1 MSIRVVV
8 LFLFLLGFWLLL
20 SARLDPV
27 FLVMGVGFSALVV
40 WLTQPMVIRI
50 LGPELGGPRV
60 FLRRLLRY
68 SIYVA
73 WLVSRIVPAGIQVAY
88 YVLHPRLPIEPGVL
102 RFRTSLRSPI
112 ARTIL
117 ANSITLVPG
126 TMTLEVD
133 GDEFAVHA
141 LIPAAADDLT
151 AATLQNRIADVFLE
165 EHEEAPH
172 VVWEPSAWR
181 ATS

>member
-1 MSIRVVV
+1 MSVRVVV
-8 LFLFLLGFWLLL
+8 HFLFMLGFWLLL
-20 SARLDPV
+20 SARFDPV
-27 FLVMGVGFSALVV
+27 FLGMGLGFSALVV
-40 WLTQPMVIRI
+40 WLTLPMVSMV

-68 SIYVA
+68 GIYVV
-73 WLVSRIVPAGIQVAY
+73 WLVGRIVPAGIQVAY
-88 YVLHPRLPIEPGVL
+88 YVLHPRLPIDPGVL
-102 RFRTSLRSPI
+102 RFHTSLRSPI

-141 LIPAAADDLT
+141 LVPSAANDLI
-151 AATLQNRIADVFLE
+151 AATLQNRIADIFLE

-181 ATS
+181 AER